1 MPLAAGLRATV
12 DAVVTAADTAAALG
26 SGDLAVLGTP
36 RVLALAEAATVRAV
50 SAALP
55 PERTTVG
62 IRVVLDHR
70 APAAVGAAMRAEAI
84 LEHVEGNRLEFRV
97 AVRSVQAASADTL
110 ELAAGSITRMVVD
123 RARFAG
129 SPQLA

>member
-62 IRVVLDHR
+62 IRVVLDHH

-84 LEHVEGNRLEFRV
+84 LERVEGNRLEFRV

-123 RARFAG
+123 RARFGG
-129 SPQLA
+129 SPQRA